1 MFACKWRATGKRQKR
16 KGKQQELTGEGNSC
30 GTFMRHLRLVWPFL
44 LIAEA
49 SRVLCHLVM
58 FLPAFLHWI
67 YLKWFT
73 AAIKSLFLFLAGL
86 FIGLWLRNT
95 PLDKKKIG
103 NYRLVSLL
111 RLAGVCQKS
120 SYLMGFR
127 AASRPVSLSNYIAF
141 YVFFFFGFMFMP
153 SFYAHL

>member
-1 MFACKWRATGKRQKR
+1 MQTNNSGFYSIYMFACKWRATGKRQKR

-44 LIAEA
+44 LIAET

-95 PLDKKKIG
+95 PLDKKKNRKLSFSELTSPCWSVPKVFI
-103 NYRLVSLL
+103 LD
-111 RLAGVCQKS
+111 
-120 SYLMGFR
+120 GFPGCI
-127 AASRPVSLSNYIAF
+127 STGKLE
-141 YVFFFFGFMFMP
+141 
-153 SFYAHL
+153 